1 MSRLLLVAVLGLLG
15 VAPAAAQC
23 LPWYPVYPPRPV
35 HVYGPAYPLSPAIWG
50 APAPKPLPPAPAPF
64 TPKPGVAVQEDED
77 LTVPRPADRPKE
89 GPKPKSPDAK
99 EKDAPRIPK
108 VLLPGDPGEL
118 DPAILRPPAPKKGDA
133 TPEAPPRKEPVP
145 DKGRAVE
152 QFFIPAEGGRGEP
165 KPEVKVGFF
174 NHSDREIVLD
184 VNGEAV
190 KLPSEQ
196 YVTLRL
202 PRTFKW
208 AEKGQKATDVAVPAD
223 ADGMEIVFRK

>member
-1 MSRLLLVAVLGLLG
+1 MSRLLLVVALGLLG
-15 VAPAAAQC
+15 AAPAAGQC

-35 HVYGPAYPLSPAIWG
+35 YGPVYPLTPAIWG

-77 LTVPRPADRPKE
+77 LAVPRPADKPKE
-89 GPKPKSPDAK
+89 GPKPKGPGLK
-99 EKDAPRIPK
+99 ETDAPRLPK
-108 VLLPGDPGEL
+108 VPVLLPGDPIEP
-118 DPAILRPPAPKKGDA
+118 DPGIVRPPAPKKEGPGPDA
-133 TPEAPPRKEPVP
+133 SPRKEPP
-145 DKGRAVE
+145 SDRDKAVE

-165 KPEVKVGFF
+165 RAEVKVGFF

-184 VNGEAV
+184 VNGESV
-190 KLPSEQ
+190 RLPSEQ

-208 AEKGQKATDVAVPAD
+208 GEKGKKGTEATVPAD
-223 ADGMEIVFRK
+223 ADGIEIVFRK